1 MCQRVIVRDES
12 HEGAVHMQISTIG
25 IDIAKNVFQVHG
37 VDAAGQPVLKKQLRR
52 GQILEFFGKLPPCL
66 IGMEACATSHHWAR
80 ELRKL
85 GHDVRLMP
93 PSYVKAYVKRG
104 KNDAADA
111 EAICEA
117 VTRPSMR
124 FVPIKSAEQQGAL
137 MLHRTRDLLIRQ
149 RTQLINA
156 MRAHLAELGLVAQTG
171 REGVQQLMRTVA
183 EADNERLPSDA
194 RVACQAIIA
203 QLQAVQMQIAGLEKR
218 IHQAHRANPASK
230 RLDAIPGFGVIVS
243 TAVVATMTDPRAF
256 KTGRE
261 FAAWIGL
268 VPRQNSTGGKDRLG
282 SISKQG
288 DRYLRRLLVV
298 GALAVI
304 RSARARPDKYPWVMK
319 LLGRRPAKVVAVA
332 LANKMARIAWAI
344 LAKGEAYR
352 APARSSSAAIAVS
365 A

>member
-1 MCQRVIVRDES
+1 ME
-12 HEGAVHMQISTIG
+12 ISTIG
-25 IDIAKNVFQVHG
+25 IDLAKNVFQVHG
-37 VDAAGQPVLKKQLRR
+37 VDAAGKTVLKKQLRR
-52 GQILEFFGKLPPCL
+52 GQMLEFFGKLPPCL
-66 IGMEACATSHHWAR
+66 IGMEACATSHQWAR

-104 KNDAADA
+104 KNDTADA

-156 MRAHLAELGLVAQTG
+156 MRAHLAELGLVAPKG
-171 REGVQQLMRTVA
+171 REGLQQLLRAVA
-183 EADNERLPSDA
+183 QAEEERLPSEA
-194 RVACQAIIA
+194 RFACEALIA
-203 QLQAVQMQIAGLEKR
+203 QLQAAQSRIDMLDKR
-218 IHQAHRANPASK
+218 IQAAHRADPASK
-230 RLDAIPGFGVIVS
+230 RLDAIPGFGVIIS
-243 TAVVATMTDPRAF
+243 SAVVATMTDPKAF

-261 FAAWIGL
+261 FAAWVGL
-268 VPRQNSTGGKDRLG
+268 VPRQNSTGGKERLG

-288 DRYLRRLLVV
+288 DRYLRRLLIV
-298 GALAVI
+298 GALSVI
-304 RSARARPDKYPWVMK
+304 KSARTRPDKYPWVVA
-319 LLGRRPAKVVAVA
+319 LLRRRPAKVVAVA

-344 LAKGEAYR
+344 LAKGEIYR
-352 APARSSSAAIAVS
+352 APVHTSSRAIVASA
-365 A
+365 